1 MEQIMGVE
9 QITVVDSVWYYW
21 VLFVI
26 AAITGGTA
34 SSLINN
40 SGKVLM
46 CGWQGGNPSGEEG
59 NPGKYCMGIISDI
72 IIGIAAALAILWT
85 LTPQN
90 PLQLIGL
97 GAVAGYGGS
106 SVLRAMV
113 NKLEGEH
120 AQQEADKSRKEAE
133 KNKDEAEINKSLD
146 EAANLMFDGV
156 DDNIT
161 AIKNYLL
168 KNNKQVLID
177 LYNNKLIN

>member
-1 MEQIMGVE
+1 MGVE

-21 VLFVI
+21 ILFIFAAVI
-26 AAITGGTA
+26 GSTA

-40 SGKVLM
+40 SGKVIM
-46 CGWQGGNPSGEEG
+46 CGWEGGNPRGNGG

-72 IIGIAAALAILWT
+72 IIGIAAALSILWT

-90 PLQLIGL
+90 FLQLIGL

-106 SVLRAMV
+106 SVLRALA
-113 NKLEGEH
+113 NKLEAQF

-133 KNKDEAEINKSLD
+133 RNKDEAEINKSLNEVSYSSLD
-146 EAANLMFDGV
+146 EV
-156 DDNIT
+156 DKNIA

-168 KNNKQVLID
+168 ENNKQVLEE
-177 LYNNKLIN
+177 LYNKNLIN